1 VARNIGMDRSFS
13 TANARHMTVIS
24 ILSAADGGYYL
35 ILSLV
40 FFFLIPREA
49 EALLAPAVI
58 VALAAV
64 GSVTA
69 AAISHLVQKAAKL
82 QEENDLTI

>member
-1 VARNIGMDRSFS
+1 MKAQRSFS
-13 TANARHMTVIS
+13 AANARHMTVIS

-69 AAISHLVQKAAKL
+69 AAISHLVQKAEKL